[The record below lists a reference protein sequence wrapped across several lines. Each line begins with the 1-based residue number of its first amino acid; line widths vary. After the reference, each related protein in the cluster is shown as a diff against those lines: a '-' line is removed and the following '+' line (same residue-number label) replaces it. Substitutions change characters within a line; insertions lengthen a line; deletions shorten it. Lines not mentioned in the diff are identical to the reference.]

1 MGNESDTWTNIAS
14 ALATVTLVLTIIRLF
29 FIDALFGRGLVAV
42 GAQVLALGLML
53 WARATFGLRSF
64 HATAKPTAGGLVKTG
79 PYGYVRH
86 PIYAAVLL
94 FVWTGVLSHASP
106 QPVALGSLATLA
118 TLVRMLSEER
128 LVSQRYPEY
137 AAYAA
142 QTSRLVPYV
151 F

>member
-1 MGNESDTWTNIAS
+1 MGNESDTWTNKLS
-14 ALATVTLVLTIIRLF
+14 ALGTVTLVLTIVRLF
-29 FIDALFGRGLVAV
+29 FIDALFGRGLLTVA
-42 GAQVLALGLML
+42 AQVLAVGLML

-64 HATAKPTAGGLVKTG
+64 HATARPTAGGLVRTG

-94 FVWTGVLSHASP
+94 FVWTGVLSHASLEAL
-106 QPVALGSLATLA
+106 ALGALATLA
-118 TLVRMLSEER
+118 TAVRMVSEER
-128 LVSQRYPEY
+128 LVRQRYPEY